1 MSCCVEAGRHSS
13 RRCCNTS
20 SERRTIEGS
29 EGAQPNKVS
38 GAESSPDGLVD
49 ATGGQ
54 EHRFA
59 RPFRLVDEA
68 IARKV
73 FPGAALAVTV
83 CGNLL
88 AWRAFGRF
96 TYEAHSPSTSPDL
109 TRPDSTHP
117 DLTNTVTR
125 ETVWDLASLTKP
137 IATVSMAMLLF
148 ERGKLSLDTTVAELL
163 PDFAANADLL
173 HRGRREQVTVRM
185 LLAHSSGLPAHRK
198 LYFTADGRE
207 TMLAAARRVPLEA
220 APMER
225 AEYSDIGFILLGEL
239 LERVAGEPLDAFC
252 RREIFAPLNL
262 NFTFLPQLSSLTN
275 IPPTMNDTSYRGR
288 ILQGEV
294 NDENASAMGGVAGH
308 AGLFGDA
315 VSVARF
321 AHCLLSGGTSGGKT
335 SRPRQPLFRPETIE
349 LFTTRQSEPPGTSR
363 ALGWDTPSE
372 PSQSGTGFSAR
383 SFGHLGYT
391 GTSLWCDPERGLSV
405 TLLTNRTWPDARNQA
420 IKELRPLLHDAIID
434 ALPVNALP
442 NH

>member
-1 MSCCVEAGRHSS
+1 MSKAESNKLS
-13 RRCCNTS
+13 
-20 SERRTIEGS
+20 
-29 EGAQPNKVS
+29 GAQPS
-38 GAESSPDGLVD
+38 ADGLVD

-68 IARKV
+68 IAQKV
-73 FPGAALAVTV
+73 FPGAALAVTLH
-83 CGNLL
+83 GALL

-96 TYEAHSPSTSPDL
+96 TYDAHSPRPIADAAPAAAPDCTSTHGF
-109 TRPDSTHP
+109 TRPDFS
-117 DLTNTVTR
+117 NNVTR

-137 IATVSMAMLLF
+137 IATASMAMLLC

-163 PDFAANADLL
+163 PGFAASADLL
-173 HRGRREQVTVRM
+173 HRGLREQVTVRM

-198 LYFTADGRE
+198 LYLASDGRDA
-207 TMLAAARRVPLEA
+207 MLAAARRVPLEA

-239 LERVAGEPLDAFC
+239 LEHVASEPLDAFC

-262 NFTFLPQLSSLTN
+262 NFTFIPQPSRTTN
-275 IPPTMNDTSYRGR
+275 VPPTMNDAAYRGR

-315 VSVARF
+315 LSVARF
-321 AHCLLSGGTSGGKT
+321 AHCLLGEKA
-335 SRPRQPLFRPETIE
+335 SRPGQPLFRPETIE
-349 LFTTRQSEPPGTSR
+349 LFTTRQPEPPGTSR
-363 ALGWDTPSE
+363 ALGWDTPSQ
-372 PSQSGTGFSAR
+372 PSQSGTRFSPR

-391 GTSLWCDPERGLSV
+391 GTSLWCDPARGLSV

-434 ALPVNALP
+434 ALPGDALP
-442 NH
+442 NE